1 MISSIWLQSIY
12 NEHNSM
18 VYNLA
23 LNYLHNTQD
32 AEETTQD
39 VFIKVHQR
47 YENFNHSSS
56 LKTWIYRITINH
68 CLDVIKARKRF
79 KRFGFLIEI
88 LPDSHFKGTVEF
100 NHPGIELEQ
109 KEATQNIMN
118 KIAQLPQ
125 KQQTALILKSIEGLS
140 QKEISVIMEISEKAI
155 ESLLSRARSSLKE
168 KLGN

>member
-1 MISSIWLQSIY
+1 
-12 NEHNSM
+12 
-18 VYNLA
+18 
-23 LNYLHNTQD
+23 
-32 AEETTQD
+32 
-39 VFIKVHQR
+39 
-47 YENFNHSSS
+47 
-56 LKTWIYRITINH
+56 
-68 CLDVIKARKRF
+68 
-79 KRFGFLIEI
+79 
-88 LPDSHFKGTVEF
+88 VEF